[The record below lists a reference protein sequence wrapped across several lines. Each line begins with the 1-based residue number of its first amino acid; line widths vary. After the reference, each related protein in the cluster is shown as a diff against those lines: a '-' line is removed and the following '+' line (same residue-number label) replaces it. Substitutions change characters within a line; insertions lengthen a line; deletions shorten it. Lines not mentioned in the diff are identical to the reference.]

1 MKKFLSFVL
10 ALVVILSLSANVVFA
25 DEYVANLVTMYESMG
40 MTADDIAT
48 ELAGYGLI
56 LDTENM
62 QIING
67 TTGAALTEEEFN
79 AYMGGGAS
87 SGTPTSPS
95 GSALT
100 EEDYKSEKVAYQVEK
115 VGLEQK
121 EGDTEK
127 KLYFKVTVYVMGTDA
142 YLDYLLET
150 GAAQQATYTDS
161 TFMEKR
167 AIKVNEMDVS
177 ENDLVSQLGI
187 GYVAEDGFLTSCEQY
202 IVPMSDLSELMKQDQ
217 DMDGTP
223 DYKKGDVIMT
233 LAFKFGDDIQIHEIT
248 VGQSNS
254 KVITNTDIKW
264 VTVII
269 IILGLVVVLLGIFI
283 VLIAL
288 KNKKKVEKQN
298 SLKDAEYVSE
308 DEVFEELVDEAGV
321 DFEDEEIEESEE
333 ETEESEE
340 TEEIEEVEES
350 EEDSEEK

>member
-10 ALVVILSLSANVVFA
+10 ALVVILSLSVNVVFA

-40 MTADDIAT
+40 MTADDVSK

-95 GSALT
+95 GAALT
-100 EEDYKSEKVAYQVEK
+100 EEDYKSEKIAYMVEK

-127 KLYFKVTVYVMGTDA
+127 KLYFKVTIYVMGTDA

-187 GYVAEDGFLTSCEQY
+187 GYVSEGGQEQY
-202 IVPMSDLSELMKQDQ
+202 IIPMSDMSELLEQDQ

-223 DYKKGDVIMT
+223 DYKKGDVVAT
-233 LAFKFGDDIQIHEIT
+233 FAFKFGDDIQTHEIV
-248 VGQSNS
+248 VGLSNS
-254 KVITNTDIKW
+254 KVITYIAKPKTATQTTINWTL
-264 VTVII
+264 II
-269 IILGLVVVLLGIFI
+269 IILLSVIIVVLSVFVVLLS
-283 VLIAL
+283 L
-288 KNKKKVEKQN
+288 KCRKKVKKQN
-298 SLKDAEYVSE
+298 SLKDEKCVSE
-308 DEVFEELVDEAGV
+308 DDAFGK
-321 DFEDEEIEESEE
+321 S
-333 ETEESEE
+333 
-340 TEEIEEVEES
+340 IEEVGIYEEGD
-350 EEDSEEK
+350 ENLNK